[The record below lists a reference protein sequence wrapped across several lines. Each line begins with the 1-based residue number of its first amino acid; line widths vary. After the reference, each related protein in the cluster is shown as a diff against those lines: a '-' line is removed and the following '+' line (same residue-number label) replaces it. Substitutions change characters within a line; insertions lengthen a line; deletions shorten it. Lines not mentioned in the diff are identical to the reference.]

1 MDMSARNTNALP
13 LGELRRPE
21 GWRANVSRFVELG
34 KPRLSSLVVL
44 TAVAGFVV
52 GTSGPL
58 NWWQLAWTALGTALA
73 AFGANTL
80 NQRFEIARD
89 QAMKRTRARP
99 LPTRRVSRQAALRL
113 GFFTGL
119 AGPML
124 LAVLVNELAALLALA
139 AFGIYVWLYTPL
151 KPVTTTNTLIGGV
164 VGALPPMVGWAAA
177 SGGLPLGAWVLGLIL
192 FLWQIPHFLAL
203 AWMFRDDYARGG
215 LRMLPVLDAPGHL
228 TACVVVVYSLALVPV
243 TLLLPLLGVVG
254 GYFAVGAV
262 ALGVFQAAAAVAMER
277 QRTTAAA
284 RRMFFAGLAYLSLL
298 MILMLVDR
306 Q

>member
-1 MDMSARNTNALP
+1 MGPGNMQAVAV
-13 LGELRRPE
+13 GIRRPE
-21 GWRANVSRFVELG
+21 NWRANIVRYVELG
-34 KPRLSSLVVL
+34 KPRLSGLVVL
-44 TAVAGFVV
+44 TAVGGFVV
-52 GTSGPL
+52 ASHGPL
-58 NWWQLAWTALGTALA
+58 NWAQLAWTALGTALA

-80 NQRFEIARD
+80 NQRFEMARD
-89 QAMKRTRARP
+89 NAMRRTRGRP

-164 VGALPPMVGWAAA
+164 VGALPPMIGWAAA
-177 SGGLPLGAWVLGLIL
+177 SGGLSLGAWTLGLIL

-203 AWMFRDDYARGG
+203 AWMFREDYARGG
-215 LRMLPVLDAPGHL
+215 LRMLPVVDVPGHF
-228 TACVVVVYSLALVPV
+228 TALLVVVYSLALIPV
-243 TLLLPLLGVVG
+243 TLILPVLGVVG
-254 GYFAVGAV
+254 GVFAVGAIV
-262 ALGVFQAAAAVAMER
+262 LGVFQAAAAIGMER

-284 RRMFFAGLAYLSLL
+284 RRMFLASLLYLSAL
-298 MILMLVDR
+298 MFLMLVDR